1 MTKPRKLPNNCKAV
15 MERSDEIA
23 VDALKLLKPIVA
35 GKNLSEKQMLQAVS
49 LAALDCQ
56 QIARM
61 VESAGVKPTD
71 PLSESF

>member
-1 MTKPRKLPNNCKAV
+1 MTEPRKIPNNCKAV
-15 MERSDEIA
+15 MERSDEVAIE
-23 VDALKLLKPIVA
+23 ALRLLRPILT
-35 GKNLSEKQMLQAVS
+35 GKNLTEKQMIQAVG

-71 PLSESF
+71 PLSESL